1 MMRLQPI
8 VALCLFVLFR
18 LPVSAQDTRF
28 AFTVVDPA
36 KAEINLHL
44 RDGRDSLYR
53 KLAPLVK
60 ELEAN
65 GREVLVAMNAGMFL
79 GDRSP
84 MGLYVEGGKKLK
96 PLNRR
101 TETTG
106 NFYMQP
112 NGVFAVRPDHT
123 AFISTTEKFPVL
135 AEVRC
140 ATQSGPMLVIGGA
153 MNKQFTK
160 GSTNVHVRNGV
171 GIRKDGHLVFAI
183 SKEPVNFHD
192 FAAFFLAQGCVD
204 ALYLD
209 GFVSKAY
216 MPAQSLRQLDGQLG
230 PLISVVKR

>member
-1 MMRLQPI
+1 MRLQPI

-18 LPVSAQDTRF
+18 LPVSVQDTRF

-216 MPAQSLRQLDGQLG
+216 MPAQGLRQLDGQLG
-230 PLISVVKR
+230 PLISVRKR

>member
-1 MMRLQPI
+1 MHVHSI
-8 VALCLFVLFR
+8 IALCLCVLFR
-18 LPVSAQDTRF
+18 LPALAQDTRF

-36 KAEINLHL
+36 KAEINMHL
-44 RDGRDSLYR
+44 KDGRDSLYR

-60 ELEAN
+60 ELEGK

-101 TETTG
+101 TEATG

-140 ATQSGPMLVIGGA
+140 ATQSGPMLVIDGA

-160 GSTNVHVRNGV
+160 GSTNVHLRNGV

-183 SKEPVNFHD
+183 SKEAVNFHD

-216 MPAQSLRQLDGQLG
+216 MPAQGLRQLDGQLG
-230 PLISVVKR
+230 PLISVTKR